1 MPARSRRRSCSRWRR
16 RACGLLSD
24 GPEPQALFYPDLRAN
39 APDGVVGDPRAA
51 DGARGLRYL
60 RVWTDVLVAAYRG
73 AKNHHQTTGTQKP

>member
-1 MPARSRRRSCSRWRR
+1 MRTVA

-24 GPEPQALFYPDLRAN
+24 GSEPQTLFYPDLRTN